1 MNISQLQQKLKDF
14 NINITAREI
23 ASIWG
28 MDETSFSKKKKLGT
42 EIKYK
47 NIEQL
52 ENKLGIC
59 LAKAELIE
67 PDPKDCITVDYIHI
81 NPSCGKGT
89 SVYYDTDI
97 TPIKLGT
104 QMLQSVL
111 KVSHPQ
117 NLKVFKASGDS
128 MVPTIEDSDM
138 LLIDTGRT
146 DYNNGGI
153 FLLTINND
161 WFIKRLRKR
170 MTGELDIISDN
181 EKYPVETFQPEQNI
195 EVFIKGRVIKNLSR
209 GL

>member
-1 MNISQLQQKLKDF
+1 MRFKDISLALQNLKQE
-14 NINITAREI
+14 NITQTQI
-23 ASIWG
+23 ADALGYSVQTINKRAVRNSNFS
-28 MDETSFSKKKKLGT
+28 DEELKQIERVFDVDLSKNST
-42 EIKYK
+42 
-47 NIEQL
+47 
-52 ENKLGIC
+52 
-59 LAKAELIE
+59 

-128 MVPTIEDSDM
+128 MTPTIEDSDM

-170 MTGELDIISDN
+170 LTGELDIISDN
-181 EKYPVETFQPEQNI
+181 TNYPVETFKPDTDI

>member
-1 MNISQLQQKLKDF
+1 
-14 NINITAREI
+14 
-23 ASIWG
+23 
-28 MDETSFSKKKKLGT
+28 
-42 EIKYK
+42 
-47 NIEQL
+47 
-52 ENKLGIC
+52 
-59 LAKAELIE
+59 
-67 PDPKDCITVDYIHI
+67 
-81 NPSCGKGT
+81 
-89 SVYYDTDI
+89 
-97 TPIKLGT
+97 
-104 QMLQSVL
+104 
-111 KVSHPQ
+111 
-117 NLKVFKASGDS
+117 

-181 EKYPVETFQPEQNI
+181 TKYPVETFQPEQNI